1 MGGIAKTSGT
11 TTWWSTPGS
20 WESTGRPRSSWPK
33 RAGAIGVEDRSPLPV
48 GGARGLSL
56 AGLLAP
62 SDTHPGLPGGG
73 GSVRRL
79 RGRDLRA
86 RGDQRRFRLADARH
100 RPLPHRAR
108 PGLGPE
114 PGEPAASTAV
124 VATIRLGE
132 LALLHYRVAL
142 YPLTGLSEASG
153 RLQVGLVGHDV
164 LQHYAVEID
173 YRQRRVRLFDPLAYR
188 YAGTGATVPFSA
200 DADLPLLR
208 AQLEVRGRRPIPARL
223 LLDTGASGLCLILTT
238 PYAERH
244 GLGSVAQS
252 IEAPVGTGLVGDLH
266 GTIVRLQELRLGRVK
281 VRSPTTGL
289 GGEYKGFLARTD
301 IDGGIGNSVFEGSR
315 LIVDYVGRR
324 AIVEPGPSDG
334 SLCDFDMSGLRLAAR
349 GPGLAHIV
357 VDYVIPGSPGA
368 EAGLAVG
375 DELLLID
382 GRGVAQGNLSDARKA
397 LRADGAVHRLVLRR
411 DADTIRVALKLRRLL

>member
-1 MGGIAKTSGT
+1 M
-11 TTWWSTPGS
+11 
-20 WESTGRPRSSWPK
+20 RS
-33 RAGAIGVEDRSPLPV
+33 AARSAALT
-48 GGARGLSL
+48 ACLSL
-56 AGLLAP
+56 ACWHGPTPAPLVPVAVVPFDAYGGAIYVPAVINGDSAWLMLDTGL
-62 SDTHPGLPGGG
+62 SRTGLDPAWAKNVGI
-73 GSVRRL
+73 V
-79 RGRDLRA
+79 
-86 RGDQRRFRLADARH
+86 
-100 RPLPHRAR
+100 
-108 PGLGPE
+108 PE
-114 PGEPAASTAV
+114 SAAATAV
-124 VATIRLGE
+124 VDTIRFGE
-132 LALLHYRVAL
+132 LALVHYRVAL

-188 YAGTGATVPFSA
+188 YTGPGATVPFSA

-238 PYAERH
+238 PFAEQH
-244 GLGSVAQS
+244 ALGRVAPA
-252 IEAPVGTGLVGDLH
+252 IEAPIGTGLVGDLH
-266 GTIVRLQELRLGRVK
+266 GTIVRLQELRLGGVK

-301 IDGGIGNSVFEGSR
+301 IDGVIGNSVFEGSR
-315 LIVDYVGRR
+315 LIVDYVRRR
-324 AIVEPGPSDG
+324 AIVEPGPGDG
-334 SLCDFDMSGLRLAAR
+334 SRCDFDMSGLRLAAR

-357 VDYVIPGSPGA
+357 VDYVIPGSPSA
-368 EAGLAVG
+368 AAGIAVG

-382 GRGVAQGNLSDARKA
+382 GRGVAEGNLSDARKA

-411 DADTIRVALKLRRLL
+411 DADTIRVTLKLRRLL